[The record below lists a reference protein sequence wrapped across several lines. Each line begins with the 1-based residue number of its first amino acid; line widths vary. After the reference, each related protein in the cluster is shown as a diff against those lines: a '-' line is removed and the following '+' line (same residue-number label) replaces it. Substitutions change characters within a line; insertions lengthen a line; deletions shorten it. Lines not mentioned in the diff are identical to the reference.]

1 MKWVLLVLALIVP
14 RSAAA
19 CGGFFCGTT
28 PVDQAGEKIL
38 FAVDELG
45 IEVHVQIK
53 YTGTDSEFAWV
64 VPVQKVPTL
73 KLGVDQVFYLVDQL
87 TKPVFYLNWHET
99 GMCRNPNLGGGDLDN
114 AGGPPL
120 PGPHSGSGVDVVAQS
135 VVGPYDSAIIRSDD
149 PQAIKNWLSQNG
161 YNLTPA
167 GAALLDPYVQEQD
180 YFVAL
185 KLHAG
190 SDVKDIAPI
199 VLRFAGGEPCVPLRL
214 TAVAAV
220 NDMKVTAFLLGQHRA
235 VPQNYYEVRPDLARI
250 DWLAGGSNYE
260 SVVSAAANE
269 ASGNAFVT
277 EYAGPSSIL
286 HGAIYVPDRFRLDY
300 LRTLTDPAQ
309 YVSELLAEGW
319 PRTAQM
325 QNELRRWIPMPQS
338 LHDMGITEQQF
349 YNCLSC
355 YRSALAGVAF
365 DPVGMTN
372 ELDQRVA
379 QPLAEAQGL
388 FDTFPSLTRLFTMI
402 SPPEMTLDPTFTFNA
417 DLGLVSNV
425 HQADAYLQCGLGG
438 GYGQSPIRIVLPDG
452 REIWLSPD
460 GHGGYR
466 RGNLDS
472 LPGAESWW
480 RLSSS
485 GPGQKVGDN
494 ANAIGRGLRNHNDD
508 ALGGCDAAPGAAAAA
523 GTTFGGLAIALV
535 ILLAARRRR
544 Q

>member
-1 MKWVLLVLALIVP
+1 MKRVLLALALLVP
-14 RSAAA
+14 RAASA
-19 CGGFFCGTT
+19 CGGFFCSNA
-28 PVDQAGEKIL
+28 PVDQSGEKIL

-45 IEVHVQIK
+45 IEAHVQIK

-64 VPVQKVPTL
+64 VPVRQVPTL
-73 KLGVDQVFYLVDQL
+73 KLGVDQMFYIVDQM
-87 TKPVFYLNWHET
+87 TRPVFYLNWHET
-99 GMCRNPNLGGGDLDN
+99 GMCRSPGFGEGDLDGL
-114 AGGPPL
+114 GGPAP
-120 PGPHSGSGVDVVAQS
+120 PGPHSGGVDVVAQS
-135 VVGPYDSAIIRSDD
+135 VVGPYDSAIIRSDN
-149 PQAIKNWLSQNG
+149 PQAIKDWLTQNG

-190 SDVKDIAPI
+190 NDVKDIQPI

-214 TAVAAV
+214 TAVAAI

-235 VPQNYYEVRPDLARI
+235 VPSNYYEVRPDLARI
-250 DWLAGGSNYE
+250 DWLTGGANYE
-260 SVVSAAANE
+260 SIVSAAANE

-286 HGAIYVPDRFRLDY
+286 HQALYVPGRFRLDY

-309 YVSELLAEGW
+309 YVSELLTEGW

-338 LHDMGITEQQF
+338 LRDMGVSEQQF

-355 YRSALAGVAF
+355 YRSALAGVTF

-372 ELDQRVA
+372 ELDMLIA

-388 FDTFPSLTRLFTMI
+388 FDTFPYLTRLYTQI
-402 SPPEMTLDPTFTFNA
+402 SPPEMTLDPTFTFNP
-417 DLGLVSNV
+417 DLPPVSNV
-425 HQADAYLQCGLGG
+425 HQADAYLECGMGG

-452 REIWLSPD
+452 REIWLQPD

-466 RGNLDS
+466 RGSLDS

-480 RLSSS
+480 KLTSS
-485 GPGQKVGDN
+485 GPGDKVGDN
-494 ANAIGRGLRNHNDD
+494 GDAIDRGLRQHNDD
-508 ALGGCDAAPGAAAAA
+508 ALGGCGTAPGAAAAA
-523 GTTFGGLAIALV
+523 GTTLGGLAIAIG

-544 Q
+544 R